1 MPEFAPTSM
10 ELLFWE
16 ALALIV
22 AACIFAPLFRKLG
35 FGTILGYLVAGVVVK
50 FTLATSMAEHPEDLL
65 HFAEFGVVLFL
76 FVIGLEI
83 NPKALWR
90 MRGDIFGLGFSQVG
104 VSGLI
109 IAAIV
114 LYMGYSW
121 QTSLMTGLGLALSST
136 ALTMRSLDEKRE
148 RATLHGR
155 KIFSIL
161 LFQDLAIVPLL
172 LLATIITPSQEAIT
186 LSESLTQFAIAIFA
200 ILVLILLGRFAL
212 NPALRLLSL
221 ANMQEIMTAA
231 ALGIVILSA
240 LLMDLAGMSY
250 AMGAFIAGVLLADSD
265 YRHEIEANVEPFRGL
280 FLGLFFM
287 AVGLSLDANAI
298 IENWQLILI
307 GAPALM
313 IIKTLVLYTIA
324 RVFKNNHPT
333 AVKTAFSLAQAGEFG
348 FVLFGAT
355 AATGLH
361 SGVEASSLIAIVT
374 LSMALSPLFDRLDR
388 LFIRKT
394 SDETME
400 ENFEDAIGRT
410 LIIGFG
416 RFGQLVSQ
424 PLLAQGVD
432 VTILDSDANR
442 VRDAGT
448 FGFRI
453 HFGDGA
459 RRDVLRAAGADK
471 ANLIVVCVD
480 NAETA
485 TTIVDLVQEYFPNA
499 KLLVRSIDRRHSIE
513 LARRNVDFSIREVL
527 ESALLMGENA
537 LVSLGIE
544 QRDAVKTIE
553 EIRQRD
559 AKRLAA
565 QIEGDVRSGIDTLHV
580 KPVKPEPLIEK
591 KASAQ

>member
-10 ELLFWE
+10 EILLWE
-16 ALALIV
+16 TLALIV

-35 FGTILGYLVAGVVVK
+35 FGTILGYLVAGVAVK
-50 FTLATSMAEHPEDLL
+50 FTLATGMSEHPQELL

-83 NPKALWR
+83 NPKALWH
-90 MRGDIFGLGFSQVG
+90 MRGDIFGLGISQVMIT
-104 VSGLI
+104 GLVI
-109 IAAIV
+109 MVIV
-114 LYMGYSW
+114 AWLGYSW
-121 QTSLMTGLGLALSST
+121 QTSLLTGLGLALSST

-148 RATLHGR
+148 RTTLHGR
-155 KIFSIL
+155 KTFSIL

-172 LLATIITPSQEAIT
+172 LMATLLAPSQEAIS
-186 LSESLTQFAIAIFA
+186 LSESLTQFAGAVFA
-200 ILVLILLGRFAL
+200 ILLLILLGRFAL

-250 AMGAFIAGVLLADSD
+250 AMGAFIAGVMLTDSD

-287 AVGLSLDANAI
+287 AVGLSLNAKAI
-298 IENWQLILI
+298 IENWQLIVI
-307 GAPALM
+307 SAPALM
-313 IIKTLVLYTIA
+313 LTKTIVLYCIA
-324 RVFKNNHPT
+324 RISRNTHAT

-348 FVLFGAT
+348 FVLFGAMV
-355 AATGLH
+355 ATGLH
-361 SGVEASSLIAIVT
+361 TEVDASSLIAIIT
-374 LSMALSPLFDRLDR
+374 LSMALSPLYDRLGR
-388 LFIRKT
+388 LFVGK
-394 SDETME
+394 SQAETME
-400 ENFEDAIGRT
+400 ETFDDAVGRT

-442 VRDAGT
+442 VRDAGS

-453 HFGDGA
+453 HFGNGA

-471 ANLIVVCVD
+471 ANLIVVCV
-480 NAETA
+480 ETA
-485 TTIVDLVQEYFPNA
+485 TVATEIADLVQEYFPDA

-513 LARRNVDFSIREVL
+513 LARRDVDFSIREVL
-527 ESALLMGENA
+527 ESALVMGEHA
-537 LVSLGIE
+537 LIQLGIE
-544 QRDAVKTIE
+544 KRNAIKTVE

-559 AKRLAA
+559 ADRLIA
-565 QIEGDVRSGIDTLHV
+565 QIEGDSRSGIDTLHV
-580 KPVKPEPLIEK
+580 RPVKPEPLVETK
-591 KASAQ
+591 PGA